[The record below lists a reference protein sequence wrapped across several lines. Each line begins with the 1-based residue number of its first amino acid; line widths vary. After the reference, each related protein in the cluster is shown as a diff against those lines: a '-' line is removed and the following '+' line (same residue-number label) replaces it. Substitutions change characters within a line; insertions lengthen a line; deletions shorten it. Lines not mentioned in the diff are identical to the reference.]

1 MLNLS
6 GKDFTTQG
14 SADGRNISRKSI
26 DSMTS
31 SLHHCSKAQCS
42 ECRLPG
48 LRQQR
53 SCFSTIRRS
62 NCFSCL
68 NIVKMKSRKSDRR
81 KSFMEKLFGAA
92 IVVGISIIVV
102 IAIAHIWKDSVK
114 GNNNN
119 FYGSSMTKSGRI
131 MRQGSQF
138 ISKHASSAIQR
149 KRRRKP
155 SLGQPFNPDAWSN
168 ATANTKKH
176 YVIMYWSKIRDHTA
190 RMQSKAEY
198 TKDKHVWPY
207 TYAGEPGE
215 CPVSCE
221 ITNDRTRASE
231 ADAFVVHSRLTDVTD
246 QPPFEH
252 LAPWILQNNE
262 NPVYT
267 PAMSDP
273 RIMSKFNLL
282 ISYRLD
288 SDFPS
293 PIYPPPR
300 ADTKPIPFEERLGD
314 VLAVF
319 SKCEVVR
326 TEYMRQLMKHIEVHS
341 YGACLK
347 NRNGLIGLYGQING
361 KYVFKDYKVVL
372 TRFYKF
378 SLVFMNQD
386 CDHFVDDRLY
396 HALETGSIPV
406 YMGTDKIDQFLPGN
420 LRSAIIRVSDF
431 ASPKAL
437 ADYLRYLSNNET
449 AFNEYLKWKDIGIGD
464 MRNTTIGRWWE
475 PRYPLFC
482 QVCMRLSQGNL
493 HQGLDV
499 DRCRPREYKDWNLLP
514 PYGSD
519 DVDAKYYGD
528 NEFIN
533 FGDNYKK
540 RIVIDGGYFRA
551 GSFNGIWMLTGIF
564 IVFVYLV
571 VRSFCWLKR
580 LLS

>member
-1 MLNLS
+1 MLNFS
-6 GKDFTTQG
+6 GTDLATQCV
-14 SADGRNISRKSI
+14 DGRNISRKSI

-31 SLHHCSKAQCS
+31 SLHHCSKARCS

-48 LRQQR
+48 LYQQR
-53 SCFSTIRRS
+53 SCFSTLRRS

-68 NIVKMKSRKSDRR
+68 NIINMKSRKSDRR
-81 KSFMEKLFGAA
+81 KNFFGAA
-92 IVVGISIIVV
+92 IVIGISIIVV
-102 IAIAHIWKDSVK
+102 IAIAHICKDSVNDYIS
-114 GNNNN
+114 NNDGRLYYSN
-119 FYGSSMTKSGRI
+119 SLKKSDRSMRNGPH
-131 MRQGSQF
+131 F
-138 ISKHASSAIQR
+138 VSKHASSGYQR
-149 KRRRKP
+149 RRGRKP
-155 SLGQPFNPDAWSN
+155 SLGQPFNPDTWSN
-168 ATANTKKH
+168 VTASTKKH
-176 YVIMYWSKIRDHTA
+176 YLIMYWSKIRGHTA
-190 RMQSKAEY
+190 RMQSRAEY
-198 TKDKHVWPY
+198 IKDKHVWPY
-207 TYAGEPGE
+207 TYAGEQGE

-221 ITNDRTRASE
+221 ITNDRARASE

-293 PIYPPPR
+293 PIYPPPS
-300 ADTKPIPFEERLGD
+300 ADTKPIPFKERLGD

-420 LRSAIIRVSDF
+420 LQSAIIRVSDF

-449 AFNEYLKWKDIGIGD
+449 AFNEYLKWKELGIGD

-475 PRYPLFC
+475 PKYPLFC

-499 DRCRPREYKDWNLLP
+499 DKCRPREYKDWNLLP

-519 DVDAKYYGD
+519 DINAKYYGD
-528 NEFIN
+528 NDFIN
-533 FGDNYKK
+533 YGYHFKKKGDIYDEYYRRLSSLNRM
-540 RIVIDGGYFRA
+540 RIFMGMCV
-551 GSFNGIWMLTGIF
+551 L
-564 IVFVYLV
+564 FVYLA
-571 VRSFCWLKR
+571 VRSFCWVRNKI
-580 LLS
+580 

>member
-1 MLNLS
+1 MMNLS
-6 GKDFTTQG
+6 DTDLTKDHDST
-14 SADGRNISRKSI
+14 AGRKMSRKSI

-31 SLHHCSKAQCS
+31 SLHHCCAEWCS
-42 ECRLPG
+42 ECRLQSLP
-48 LRQQR
+48 QR
-53 SCFSTIRRS
+53 SCFSAIRRS

-68 NIVKMKSRKSDRR
+68 DIAKMKSRKNDRR
-81 KSFMEKLFGAA
+81 RSVVTRFLGAVVFFGLF
-92 IVVGISIIVV
+92 VLVV
-102 IAIAHIWKDSVK
+102 IAVARIWK
-114 GNNNN
+114 
-119 FYGSSMTKSGRI
+119 GSPVSDNINSLRSI
-131 MRQGSQF
+131 MREKSSLVDKINKRPRSGVDR
-138 ISKHASSAIQR
+138 KH
-149 KRRRKP
+149 RRKP
-155 SLGQPFNPDAWSN
+155 SLGEPFNADTWSN
-168 ATANTKKH
+168 VTANTKKH
-176 YVIMYWSKIRDHTA
+176 YVIVYWSKIRGHTA
-190 RMQSKAEY
+190 RMQSKTEY
-198 TKDKHVWPY
+198 ARDKHVWPY

-221 ITNDRTRASE
+221 VTNNRARAGE

-267 PAMSDP
+267 PAMIDP

-293 PIYPPPR
+293 PIYPPPK
-300 ADTKPIPFEERLGD
+300 AETKPIPFNGRLGD

-420 LRSAIIRVSDF
+420 LRSAIIRISDF
-431 ASPKAL
+431 SSPKAL
-437 ADYLRYLSNNET
+437 ADYLRYLSTNET
-449 AFNEYLKWKDIGIGD
+449 AFNAYLRWKDIGIGD

-475 PRYPLFC
+475 PKYPLFC

-493 HQGLDV
+493 HPGLDV
-499 DRCRPREYKDWNLLP
+499 DKCRPREYKDWNLLP

-519 DVDAKYYGD
+519 DRDAKYYGD
-528 NEFIN
+528 NN
-533 FGDNYKK
+533 FEYYRDFENNGDNNEQY
-540 RIVIDGGYFRA
+540 YYELSSFRGA
-551 GSFNGIWMLTGIF
+551 LTF
-564 IVFVYLV
+564 KVLVFSMIGYLV
-571 VRSFCWLKR
+571 GRSFCWLKR
-580 LLS
+580 FV